1 MKQNKKNKIHILQ
14 VYNHQILICSVFNV
28 NYFAYN
34 TSVMSVIFKN
44 WVKNKN
50 INIKKQ
56 NIVYLYCQIRQ
67 MF

>member
-44 WVKNKN
+44 
-50 INIKKQ
+50 
-56 NIVYLYCQIRQ
+56 
-67 MF
+67 